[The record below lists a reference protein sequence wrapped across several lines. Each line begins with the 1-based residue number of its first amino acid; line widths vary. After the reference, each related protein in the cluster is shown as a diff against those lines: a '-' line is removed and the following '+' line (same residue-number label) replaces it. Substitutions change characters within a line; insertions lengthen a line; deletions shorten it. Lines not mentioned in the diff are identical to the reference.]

1 MPGAH
6 PLPLWAGRTL
16 ALAGILL
23 VALNLRVAV
32 ASVSPIAD
40 QISVDVPLST
50 VALGT
55 LGALPPVAF
64 ALSGLLAPLL
74 AKRVGLEAGIAL
86 AAMAMVV
93 GHLVRGLAGSYPTLL
108 LGSVL
113 VLAGMG
119 FGNILLPPA
128 VKRYFPDRIGL
139 VTTAYATLLSLSTA
153 GPAIL
158 AAPVADAEG
167 WRVSL
172 GVWAILAVTGLVPWV
187 LLLVRG
193 RRERRDGDDRTDRSD
208 RTDRTDRPDRR
219 EGAGDDLDSAAPALF
234 RRMLRSRTAWAIGL
248 SFAVSSLNAY
258 AAFAWF
264 PSMLVDIAEVDRTT
278 AGALLAVYGLMGL
291 PAALLLPALA
301 VRIRNVGL
309 LMQVGVGFFVAG
321 YAGLLLAP
329 AAAPLLWVV
338 LTGLGPIIFP
348 VCLVLINMRTRS
360 HHTAIA
366 LSGLVQTIG
375 YTIGALGPLVVGV
388 LHDTTGGWTAPLLF
402 LMSTTAI
409 ASVTGV
415 MLARPRFVEDDLDA
429 GARLA

>member
-1 MPGAH
+1 MPGAR

-40 QISVDVPLST
+40 QISADVPLST

-93 GHLVRGLAGSYPTLL
+93 GHLVRGLAGTYPTLL

-187 LLLVRG
+187 LLLVRD
-193 RRERRDGDDRTDRSD
+193 RRERRDRDDHDDRRDRD
-208 RTDRTDRPDRR
+208 DRPNRR
-219 EGAGDDLDSAAPALF
+219 EEAGDDLDSAAPALF

-348 VCLVLINMRTRS
+348 VCLVLINVRTRS

-429 GARLA
+429 GARSA